1 MQVNLRLKMSF
12 KPNRKALLQLFKI
25 NKYEMHMIYNATWG
39 GGGRERTPG
48 HHNPT

>member
-25 NKYEMHMIYNATWG
+25 NKYEMHMIYNATG
-39 GGGRERTPG
+39 GERERTPG